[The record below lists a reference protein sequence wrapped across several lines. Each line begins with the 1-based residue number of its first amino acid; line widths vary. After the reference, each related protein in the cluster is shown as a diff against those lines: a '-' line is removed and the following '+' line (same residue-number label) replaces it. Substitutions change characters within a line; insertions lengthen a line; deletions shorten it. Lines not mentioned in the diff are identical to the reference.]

1 MKYKKKLAYLKARQ
15 AAFDRMDANDQR
27 ANTRPGSEKK

>member
-1 MKYKKKLAYLKARQ
+1 MKYKKKLLNLKARQ
-15 AAFDRMDANDQR
+15 AAFDKMDAQNQH

>member
-1 MKYKKKLAYLKARQ
+1 MKYKKKLLNLKARQ
-15 AAFDRMDANDQR
+15 AAFDKMNAQNQH

>member
-1 MKYKKKLAYLKARQ
+1 MKYKNKLANLKARQ
-15 AAFDRMDANDQR
+15 AAFDRMNASDQH

>member
-15 AAFDRMDANDQR
+15 AAFDRMEASDQH

>member
-1 MKYKKKLAYLKARQ
+1 MKYKNRQLNLKARQ
-15 AAFDRMDANDQR
+15 VAFDRMSAKEQH

>member
-1 MKYKKKLAYLKARQ
+1 MKYKNKLKNLTARQ
-15 AAFDRMDANDQR
+15 AAYDRMGADDQH

>member
-1 MKYKKKLAYLKARQ
+1 MKYKNKMANLKARQ
-15 AAFDRMDANDQR
+15 AAFDRMDAIDQD

>member
-1 MKYKKKLAYLKARQ
+1 MKYKNRQLNLKARQ
-15 AAFDRMDANDQR
+15 AAFDRMSANDQH

>member
-1 MKYKKKLAYLKARQ
+1 MKYKKKLLNLKARQ
-15 AAFDRMDANDQR
+15 AAFDRMNAGDQH

>member
-1 MKYKKKLAYLKARQ
+1 MKFKHRLENLKARQ
-15 AAFDRMDANDQR
+15 AAFDRMSANEQH

>member
-1 MKYKKKLAYLKARQ
+1 MKYKKKLANLKARQ
-15 AAFDRMDANDQR
+15 AAFDRMGASDQH

>member
-1 MKYKKKLAYLKARQ
+1 MKYKKKLLNLKARQ
-15 AAFDRMDANDQR
+15 AAFDRMSANDQH

>member
-1 MKYKKKLAYLKARQ
+1 MKYKKKLLNLKARQ
-15 AAFDRMDANDQR
+15 ADFDRMNANDQH

>member
-1 MKYKKKLAYLKARQ
+1 MKYKKKLLNLKARQ
-15 AAFDRMDANDQR
+15 AAFDRMNANDQH

>member
-1 MKYKKKLAYLKARQ
+1 MKYKKKLLNLKARQ
-15 AAFDRMDANDQR
+15 TAFDRMNAQNQH

>member
-1 MKYKKKLAYLKARQ
+1 MKYKNRQFNLKARQ
-15 AAFDRMDANDQR
+15 AAFDRMSANEQH

>member
-1 MKYKKKLAYLKARQ
+1 MKYKKKLLNLKARQ
-15 AAFDRMDANDQR
+15 AAFDKMDANNQH

>member
-1 MKYKKKLAYLKARQ
+1 MKYKKKLLTLKARQ
-15 AAFDRMDANDQR
+15 AAFDKMNAQNQH